1 MVVVVVEVVRVVVYC
16 GREWWSLSFSL
27 PSPPF
32 SITLTAAT
40 AVSTTSTA
48 PPQASTTTPS
58 LFSSVAEAEDD
69 HYGSLV
75 AVTAV
80 RGATAKLPCD
90 VSSINPDDPV
100 LLVLWYKNA
109 SLTPVYSFDSRRRE
123 ERISTSSWTAGRGR
137 QWADE
142 WVWGKGRRVWFDAS
156 TSPAHLVVQP
166 VGGRD
171 EGNYRCKV
179 HFRSSPSWSQKITL
193 TVKDPPGY
201 PRLQDPLGRRLEGP
215 IGPYNQGTTV
225 TLICLASGDPRPGLV
240 WGGDALT
247 VGKVGRIGEGGAAG
261 IAGQSR
267 AVLQV
272 VASRQTSG
280 ANITCSTTATV
291 IPSTPPD
298 VIVIA
303 STSPT
308 QDMSS
313 NPSSSTPPPPSTTTT
328 TISLPTPLSP
338 VLSTT
343 TATTT
348 TTTTITTAA
357 ASSTPANTNASTT
370 VEAVTATAAITA
382 TTTITHTV
390 NAILTVNLPPTS
402 VRLRAAAGSEAWVIG
417 GQQSTFTCR
426 VEGAFPQPIV
436 RWSLGRREL
445 TTQQYPVV
453 VEAGVLE
460 SQVVLTPEAGDHGA
474 ALTCSAHSPHL
485 PHAALQDHITLTV
498 HFVPV
503 ARLRATGLDGDN
515 ITVSEGDNVSLV
527 CHLQANPSVYNVTWF
542 HNGRAV
548 FRGVEGARMEVRQ
561 VRPAHRGLYTCLA
574 SNQVGDG
581 HSNAVSLNVMFR
593 PVCAANQTLQYR
605 RVRGEALTI
614 VYSSPE
620 RLASVGRKEGLTGR
634 YTLPRLKEERRE
646 EQVVQCWAR
655 NTEGTQLYPCNFTIF
670 TQSRPGPVGGCKV
683 TQHTA
688 GGFTVQCQPE
698 PRPGPHTSYTL
709 LAFAVSTPN
718 KGGEVNN
725 TAGERSKTSGGKSSG
740 GGGGGSGGGGGGGGG
755 GGLNDVTP
763 SFSDKQLVAN
773 LTHSSPVFTVRG
785 LEAGLE
791 HLVMV
796 RAQNQ
801 EGQGEPVF
809 LTTFTLNDNP
819 QTVIRMPPRLD
830 VGDSGNEGG
839 RGKLLVALLSAVI
852 VVAAGVGGI
861 VAVAVMVVRWRGAA
875 RHDHHPRDTVELS
888 EESVVVLATG
898 GHESGAHP
906 SPPCSRPH
914 AHTHPGQSPNDKYWG
929 TKPCGSRW

>member
-1 MVVVVVEVVRVVVYC
+1 MARSGDRKREVVESFLLA
-16 GREWWSLSFSL
+16 SLSA
-27 PSPPF
+27 F

-40 AVSTTSTA
+40 AVSTSTSTSTA

-58 LFSSVAEAEDD
+58 LFSSVAESEDD

-123 ERISTSSWTAGRGR
+123 ERISTSSWAAGRGR

-201 PRLQDPLGRRLEGP
+201 PRLQDPSGRRLEGP

-247 VGKVGRIGEGGAAG
+247 VGKAGKMGEGGAAG

-280 ANITCSTTATV
+280 ANITCSTTASV
-291 IPSTPPD
+291 IPSTPSD
-298 VIVIA
+298 VIVIT

-308 QDMSS
+308 QDVSS
-313 NPSSSTPPPPSTTTT
+313 VPPSTTITITPTTTT
-328 TISLPTPLSP
+328 TISLSTPFSP
-338 VLSTT
+338 VSSTT
-343 TATTT
+343 TASTTT
-348 TTTTITTAA
+348 TTTTTA
-357 ASSTPANTNASTT
+357 ASSTSPNTNATT
-370 VEAVTATAAITA
+370 TSEAVSAAAAITT

-402 VRLRAAAGSEAWVIG
+402 VRLRAAVGSEAWVIG

-485 PHAALQDHITLTV
+485 PQAALQDHITLTV

-561 VRPAHRGLYTCLA
+561 VRPVHRGLYTCLA

-581 HSNAVSLNVMFR
+581 HSNAVNLNVMFR

-614 VYSSPE
+614 VCSLLAYPPTLVYTWAIKKTPDSSPE

-670 TQSRPGPVGGCKV
+670 TQ
-683 TQHTA
+683 
-688 GGFTVQCQPE
+688 
-698 PRPGPHTSYTL
+698 
-709 LAFAVSTPN
+709 
-718 KGGEVNN
+718 
-725 TAGERSKTSGGKSSG
+725 
-740 GGGGGSGGGGGGGGG
+740 
-755 GGLNDVTP
+755 
-763 SFSDKQLVAN
+763 
-773 LTHSSPVFTVRG
+773 
-785 LEAGLE
+785 
-791 HLVMV
+791 
-796 RAQNQ
+796 
-801 EGQGEPVF
+801 
-809 LTTFTLNDNP
+809 
-819 QTVIRMPPRLD
+819 I
-830 VGDSGNEGG
+830 
-839 RGKLLVALLSAVI
+839 
-852 VVAAGVGGI
+852 
-861 VAVAVMVVRWRGAA
+861 
-875 RHDHHPRDTVELS
+875 
-888 EESVVVLATG
+888 
-898 GHESGAHP
+898 
-906 SPPCSRPH
+906 
-914 AHTHPGQSPNDKYWG
+914 
-929 TKPCGSRW
+929 